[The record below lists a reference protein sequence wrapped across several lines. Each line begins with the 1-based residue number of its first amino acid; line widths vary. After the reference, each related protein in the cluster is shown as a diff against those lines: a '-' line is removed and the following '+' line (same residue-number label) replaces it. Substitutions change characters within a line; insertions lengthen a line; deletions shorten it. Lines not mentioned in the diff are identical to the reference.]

1 MIQLR
6 KKDYLQK
13 IIEEF
18 FSKIQDLINGG
29 SLNKEEQM
37 NQLQKCF
44 ELFRTDFN
52 VTTSDTTE
60 ELAKKIQDV
69 DLLEQ
74 YAKVLTL
81 KFELLDIKEK
91 SDLETALQIIN
102 IIDITDKTYSW
113 NRSVMKQDILRLLST
128 Y

>member
-6 KKDYLQK
+6 KKDYLQR

-18 FSKIQDLINGG
+18 FSKIQEMISGG

-44 ELFRTDFN
+44 ELFRSDFD
-52 VTTSDTTE
+52 VTTSDSTKQLVE
-60 ELAKKIQDV
+60 KINDIE
-69 DLLEQ
+69 LLEQ
-74 YAKVLTL
+74 YAKVLVL
-81 KFELLDIKEK
+81 KFELLDIKSK
-91 SDLETALQIIN
+91 DDLDTALDIIN
-102 IIDITDKTYSW
+102 FIDITDKTFSW
-113 NRSVMKQDILRLLST
+113 NRSVLKQDILRLLST

>member
-1 MIQLR
+1 MIQFR

-37 NQLQKCF
+37 IQLQKCF
-44 ELFRTDFN
+44 DLFRSDFD
-52 VTTSDTTE
+52 VQTSDSVNTIAE
-60 ELAKKIQDV
+60 KIQDV

-74 YAKVLTL
+74 YAKVLVL
-81 KFELLDIKEK
+81 KFELLDIKDI
-91 SDLETALQIIN
+91 SDLETALKIVN
-102 IIDITDKTYSW
+102 FLDITDKTYSW